1 MPDCFWHD
9 PRESGSPAKCQPYAG
24 HLQRVRLA
32 VFCQAVW
39 LISSLDRMRSRDA
52 SSWSGIPEAALHD
65 AESVIWSI
73 ATMESQ
79 FCPNGTAVDTLASPS
94 EPRQPGAGVMV
105 MPTGSL
111 VGDGGVPLLL

>member
-1 MPDCFWHD
+1 
-9 PRESGSPAKCQPYAG
+9 
-24 HLQRVRLA
+24 
-32 VFCQAVW
+32 
-39 LISSLDRMRSRDA
+39 
-52 SSWSGIPEAALHD
+52 
-65 AESVIWSI
+65 
-73 ATMESQ
+73 MESQ